1 MAFRV
6 LWIGYRV
13 LEILGR
19 PGSRFRIL
27 SIHDRSV
34 NIQLEPGGEV
44 VTLAQSRRSP
54 YTITLG
60 SEEVFRDLLGRLREY
75 GADVATLCVEPVG
88 RSLRISACG
97 EGDGR
102 DVVAF
107 LSLEDASIYD
117 MRREIELAR
126 EALGENAGCGG
137 GRCRDLLERIL
148 KYTLLLHQGE
158 SMIGGEEIVKLYR
171 GCLSRDCWSTIKN
184 LVGRGYG
191 YTPEGDD
198 IAMGYLS
205 VKALYGED
213 RDRYAEDLVELCRRT
228 HTVSCAMLKASLS
241 LDLYDEEI
249 QLVLSLA
256 RHLAGREPVDRV
268 YGSVEELSRIGH
280 SSGIMFSIGVLLG
293 FNSILAP

>member
-13 LEILGR
+13 LEILDR
-19 PGSRFRIL
+19 PKLRF
-27 SIHDRSV
+27 SIISLHDRSV
-34 NIQLEPGGEV
+34 NIHVEPGGEV

-54 YTITLG
+54 YTVTLG

-75 GADVATLCVEPVG
+75 GAGGAELCVEPVG
-88 RSLRISACG
+88 RSLRLSVCG
-97 EGDGR
+97 GGGGR

-107 LSLEDASIYD
+107 LSLRDASIYD

-126 EALGENAGCGG
+126 EALGENASCGG
-137 GRCRDLLERIL
+137 RRHRDLLERIL

-158 SMIGGEEIVKLYR
+158 SMIGGEEIVKLHR
-171 GCLSRDCWSTIKN
+171 ECLSRDCWSTIKN

-213 RDRYAEDLVELCRRT
+213 RDRYAEDLVELCGRT
-228 HTVSCAMLKASLS
+228 HIVSCAMLRASLS
-241 LDLYDEEI
+241 LDLYDEEV

-256 RHLAGREPVDRV
+256 RYLAGRESLDRV
-268 YGSVEELSRIGH
+268 YGSIEELSRIGH
-280 SSGIMFSIGVLLG
+280 NSGIMFSIGVLLG
-293 FNSILAP
+293 FNSILMP